1 MKLHMT
7 RVNPSAHLPVYGS
20 EHAACM
26 DFSVPPGNSYTIL
39 PGERALIGTGWAVA
53 VPDGYCLQLYS
64 RSGHGAKLNVKL
76 ANSVGIIDSDYRG
89 EVMACVYN
97 AGDKSALFLPGDRF
111 VQAML
116 VATPRIEMD
125 VVSELPVSTRGAGGF
140 GSTGSGFSISHSSGG
155 GGGGAGI
162 THSSAVG
169 LGSGNDLG
177 WVPDLQIRNI
187 PAEEVTINTDNAGVL
202 PVRAVRPQL
211 RQTHTLVTMP
221 VSKSAYDEIRAY
233 FAEAGYDHVIGN
245 EDGEGE
251 FLEMTGIAITIKRA

>member
-97 AGDKSALFLPGDRF
+97 GGDKSVMFESGDRF

-116 VATPRIEMD
+116 VATPHIEMD
-125 VVSELPVSTRGAGGF
+125 VVDELPSTDRGAGGF

-169 LGSGNDLG
+169 LGSGNG
-177 WVPDLQIRNI
+177 VGGNPALQFRDI

-202 PVRAVRPQL
+202 HVPAFRPQL
-211 RQTHTLVTMP
+211 RQTHTLATME
-221 VSKSAYDEIRAY
+221 VSEFVYKELRDRFVEV
-233 FAEAGYDHVIGN
+233 GYDHVIGN

-251 FLEMTGIAITIKRA
+251 FLDMTGIAIKRA